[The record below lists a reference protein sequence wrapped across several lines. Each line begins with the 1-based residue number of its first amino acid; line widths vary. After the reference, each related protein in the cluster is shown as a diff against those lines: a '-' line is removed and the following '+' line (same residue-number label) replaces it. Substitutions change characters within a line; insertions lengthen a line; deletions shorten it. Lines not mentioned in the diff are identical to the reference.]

1 MGRLG
6 AGLALG
12 GWCLPE
18 GRLMRSVRQQS
29 SRRGLSERA
38 DMFGLGA
45 ACVDGDAVA
54 RFVDERKNLMFAA
67 PTESSLPRHGE
78 CPGPESVPT
87 HGPPCHSPTQP
98 AGPHQN
104 RSHWFRVGGGIRV
117 TARFTRQRPLGGGVD
132 VGTNVSYR
140 PCADCLTDLRFDTEI
155 WDSFGS
161 QVEASVARL
170 NREVV

>member
-1 MGRLG
+1 
-6 AGLALG
+6 
-12 GWCLPE
+12 
-18 GRLMRSVRQQS
+18 MRSVRQKS
-29 SRRGLSERA
+29 SRRELSERA
-38 DMFGLGA
+38 TMFGLAA

-87 HGPPCHSPTQP
+87 HGPPCHSPTEP
-98 AGPHQN
+98 EGPHQN

-117 TARFTRQRPLGGGVD
+117 TARLTKQRALAGEFE
-132 VGTNVSYR
+132 VGTTVPNW
-140 PCADCLTDLRFDTEI
+140 PCADCQIDLRFDTEI

-161 QVEASVARL
+161 QFEAAVARL
-170 NREVV
+170 